1 MTIRQNIES
10 LLNSGL
16 TAHKVAKETGIS
28 RNAVYKLFNGESS
41 IDNITLVNAE
51 KLSSYWEESEL
62 SKTEVTESE
71 E

>member
-1 MTIRQNIES
+1 MTIRKNIES
-10 LLNSGL
+10 LIASGL
-16 TAHKVAKETGIS
+16 TAHTVAKETGIS

-51 KLSSYWEESEL
+51 KLSSYWEELEL
-62 SKTEVTESE
+62 NKTEVAESE